1 MDIRGWDERYR
12 VREHRAEALEAAPTP
27 VLVEAVSIL
36 APGRALDLAC
46 GAGRNALWLAQKGW
60 RVTAVDGAPA
70 AIALL
75 RDRAQSADLP
85 VDAHVADLAAGAF
98 PIEPAAY
105 DLVTICYYLQRDLF
119 EPAKSGVEPGGH
131 LLAIVHITEGA
142 EKATASRLRPGE
154 LQNYFAGWEILHHF
168 EGASRDPAHRRPA
181 AEIFAR
187 RPAPSLN

>member
-12 VREHRAEALEAAPTP
+12 SREHRGEALESAPTP
-27 VLVEAVSIL
+27 LLIEAVSAL
-36 APGRALDLAC
+36 PPGRALDLAC
-46 GAGRNALWLAQKGW
+46 GAGRNAVWLAERGW

-75 RDRAQSADLP
+75 CDRARSTDLP
-85 VDAHVADLAAGAF
+85 IEAHVADLSGGGF
-98 PIEPAAY
+98 RVEPEAY
-105 DLVTICYYLQRDLF
+105 DLVAICYYLQRDLF
-119 EPAKSGVEPGGH
+119 EAVKSGVKPGGH

-142 EKATASRLRPGE
+142 EEPTASRLRPGE
-154 LQNYFAGWEILHHF
+154 LQNYFAGWEVLHNS

-181 AEIFAR
+181 AEVFAR